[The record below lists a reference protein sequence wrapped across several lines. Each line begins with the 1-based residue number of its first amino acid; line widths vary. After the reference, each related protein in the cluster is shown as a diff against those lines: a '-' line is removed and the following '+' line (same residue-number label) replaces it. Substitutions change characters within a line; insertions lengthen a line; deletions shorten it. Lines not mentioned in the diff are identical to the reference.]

1 LALIWVEV
9 IGIFEKGM
17 KHGTNL
23 LKKDNNVRRSIL
35 PLILLCA
42 ALSLTV
48 YGQSQGKVNTIKTVV
63 IDAGHGGKDPGC
75 HGAYSNEKDVC
86 LSMALKLGKL
96 IKETYPDIKVKYTR
110 ETDVFIE
117 LIERANI
124 ANRANADLFICIH
137 ANAGST
143 TAYGTETYVL
153 GLHRTESQQK
163 VMERENSI
171 ISLEDDKG
179 AKYKDF
185 DLTPDAMIA
194 IQLQQNVNLNNAI
207 KFASFLQQ
215 EFKAIGR
222 YDREVKQAGFLVLYK
237 TAMPSVLI
245 ETGFLTNP
253 NEEGF
258 IGKQDGQEKMAK
270 AMLKAFTKYKSHIE
284 GKQETIKNNSSDE
297 EPIKEPNEPKSLE
310 IPTKDLFFSVQI
322 VNSPEQLPQNSR
334 KFKGE
339 KVFVY
344 EQDNIFKY
352 CSGTFLKDIE
362 AAKKHKIAMQ
372 NKGFED
378 AFVVAFYNGV
388 RISIE
393 KATKLAEN

>member
-1 LALIWVEV
+1 MV
-9 IGIFEKGM
+9 GIFVKGM
-17 KHGTNL
+17 QHDTNL
-23 LKKDNNVRRSIL
+23 LKKDNNLRSVIL
-35 PLILLCA
+35 ALLLISVVS
-42 ALSLTV
+42 SLTIF
-48 YGQSQGKVNTIKTVV
+48 GQNQGKVNTIKTVV

-75 HGAYSNEKDVC
+75 HGAYSHEKDVC
-86 LSMALKLGKL
+86 LAMALKLGKL
-96 IKETYPDIKVKYTR
+96 IKEKYPEIKVKYTR

-137 ANAGST
+137 ANAGSA
-143 TAYGTETYVL
+143 TAFGTETYVL
-153 GLHRTESQQK
+153 GLHRTDAQQK
-163 VMERENSI
+163 VMERENAI

-194 IQLQQNVNLNNAI
+194 IQLQQNVNLNHAI
-207 KFASFLQQ
+207 KFATFLQQ
-215 EFKAIGR
+215 EFKAIDR

-253 NEEGF
+253 TEEGF

-270 AMLKAFTKYKSHIE
+270 AMLKAFSKYKSYLE
-284 GKQETIKNNSSDE
+284 GKEETSKDKSSE
-297 EPIKEPNEPKSLE
+297 ELPQNEAKESTSLE

-322 VNSPEQLPQNSR
+322 INSPKQLSPNAS

-339 KVFVY
+339 IVFAY
-344 EQDNIFKY
+344 EQDKIFKY
-352 CSGTFLKDIE
+352 CSGVFLKDIE
-362 AAKKHKIAMQ
+362 AAKKHKLAMQ
-372 NKGFED
+372 TKGFED
-378 AFVVAFYNGV
+378 AFVVAFFNGI